1 MFPAKSASTSLVAL
15 GDGSFLVPEIN
26 HQFFANILE
35 YAYTQD
41 RKYLHNLSRKD
52 LNQAL
57 AFADKYGSTDLS
69 SALIPV
75 LQLDFSH
82 ADFSR
87 RAADIYRSK
96 GKTYSQ
102 NQEFREYFRE
112 TLKTELQSRLEKDT
126 SEEFLSQ
133 THVQLSDAGLA
144 LLDVAQVLNSLWSTA
159 ELRVEHADPGE
170 HWSDGGD
177 SREQDDADKTEDEE
191 VYSSSGDGWEPTEYK
206 WPVGNGW
213 IQGDNNPQPACE
225 AAQGNFRND
234 NVPVTPVIMP
244 PEDVLPEF
252 PHQQQPFASWDAFLS
267 SGLSR
272 QANDTT
278 QTNSKAT
285 SLQSISALA
294 RCVYH
299 WIEHRDLE
307 TVITVAAGLGCTEDE
322 ADRAFEEL
330 ELADVVRCVLG
341 LDGVTAYCV
350 KQELRQAPAS
360 PEFLPSNL
368 NPAQEHGIEAEPHA
382 PEAPSDKARRAYD
395 WLRQKE
401 ANSSWAEEWWFLATQ
416 IAEGIG
422 CTVADTLLAL
432 HELEGTWSISTRQTV
447 CGFTEYC
454 ASG

>member
-1 MFPAKSASTSLVAL
+1 MFPARSASTYLVPF

-26 HQFFANILE
+26 HQIFAKILE
-35 YAYTQD
+35 FTYTQD
-41 RKYLHNLSRKD
+41 RKYLHDLSRKD
-52 LNQAL
+52 LDGAL
-57 AFADKYGSTDLS
+57 AFADKCGSTDLS

-75 LQLDFSH
+75 LQLNFSH
-82 ADFSR
+82 ADFSCR
-87 RAADIYRSK
+87 VATIYRSM

-102 NQEFREYFRE
+102 TQEFREYFRE
-112 TLKTELQSRLEKDT
+112 TLKTELQSHLEKGT

-133 THVQLSDAGLA
+133 IHVQLSDAGLA
-144 LLDVAQVLNSLWSTA
+144 LLDVALVLNSLWSTA
-159 ELRVEHADPGE
+159 ERRVEHADPGE

-177 SREQDDADKTEDEE
+177 GREQDGADETGDEE
-191 VYSSSGDGWEPTEYK
+191 IYSSSGDGWATEYEYK

-234 NVPVTPVIMP
+234 NVPATSI
-244 PEDVLPEF
+244 LTEF
-252 PHQQQPFASWDAFLS
+252 PHQQQPFASWDAPLP
-267 SGLSR
+267 SGISR

-285 SLQSISALA
+285 SLQSTSALA

-307 TVITVAAGLGCTEDE
+307 TMITVAAGLGCTEDE

-330 ELADVVRCVLG
+330 ELAGVVRCVLG

-368 NPAQEHGIEAEPHA
+368 YQAQEHGIEAEPHA
-382 PEAPSDKARRAYD
+382 PEAPPDKARRA
-395 WLRQKE
+395 
-401 ANSSWAEEWWFLATQ
+401 
-416 IAEGIG
+416 
-422 CTVADTLLAL
+422 
-432 HELEGTWSISTRQTV
+432 
-447 CGFTEYC
+447 
-454 ASG
+454 